1 MMMTPTLTRASAS
14 VQARLTRDDAS
25 AATQQPLTIW
35 DASAN
40 TAVAFPQSQRIHSW
54 TTVLVSVTQNTRR
67 AHFGYVI
74 RGSSLSARL
83 PPTPTGILTRAL

>member
-1 MMMTPTLTRASAS
+1 MMMPTLTRASAS
-14 VQARLTRDDAS
+14 VQGRLTRDDAS

-54 TTVLVSVTQNTRR
+54 TTVLVSKIPNTRR
-67 AHFGYVI
+67 AHLDYVI
-74 RGSSLSARL
+74 PDLSPEARQ
-83 PPTPTGILTRAL
+83 PQTPTGILTPSL